1 MICFTRIPLKD
12 FIKKHNPQEPKKET
26 IENFEKEIN
35 NLLENA
41 PKQDDEEF
49 QKNEINKFLKNTYG
63 YDCNTYKKVDSA
75 IYVDG
80 EVRVL
85 IEVKALNN
93 RNEFPKNREN
103 PISKA
108 FCQMVLY
115 FLEEIEKEKNNSL
128 KHTIICNAHE
138 FFLFD
143 CKDLLFLKEDKR
155 IKDFYKKCAKKEGT
169 DSSKPKFYK
178 DLEQYLQEDF
188 QGELRYTH
196 FNLSNYDPKELPLIY
211 QVLSQE
217 VLLKQRKT
225 LDANTL
231 NKDFYEELLYILG
244 LEEQNDKGKILIKPS
259 RTQNS
264 LSAALKKKYEN
275 LDDEEVMALL
285 IAWNNRILFLRLL
298 ESLLISFK
306 HFEKPFLTTE
316 NFKDFNALNTLF
328 FEVLAKKNSER
339 SLNKE
344 DKILEKI
351 PYLNSSLFDQTPLE
365 LKGHEIRLLENKKLE
380 LYQNSVLK
388 KHENYQEKKELP
400 LLKYLFE
407 FLRLYKFTTT
417 PKDIKD
423 NTDTSESRLIN
434 PSVLGLV
441 FEKLNGYKE
450 GSFYTPS
457 FITSYMCKES
467 ITPIVLDKFN
477 AIYQWDCENLKALR
491 EKIDRN
497 FSNEK
502 AKEYLNTLLTLRICD
517 PAVGSGHF
525 LVSALNEMVLIAY
538 ELGLIASLYRHELRL
553 ENDEIIIHHA
563 QTGEIFNYKKPHSE
577 NDPHHQIQKELFEL
591 KKDIIE
597 NCLFG
602 VDINPNSCEITKLRL
617 WIELLKYSY
626 YIFEKGKNTNNL
638 ETLPNIDINIKCA
651 NSLVSRF
658 ALKDKAL
665 LKTEKNKNLEYYIA
679 EYKELVK
686 IYKDPK
692 ILESLTRP
700 IKDSNAVRK
709 YAKERLYQELAQNPN
724 KDFKKALNDRIEKI
738 KEAFKLTLEPPQKEL
753 KFKKFL
759 KEHLELYGKSI
770 LEEANDNGL
779 ELEALALEKKMAHE
793 GLFHDYTPYPK
804 LDKTDKVV
812 GLEHFNRYVLTSYKD
827 LQDENE
833 RYANALEW
841 RFEFPEVLND
851 EGDFLGFDCIIGNP
865 PYIRQEHI
873 KDLKP
878 LLQKQY
884 QDFYNSTADI
894 YTYFFA
900 LAYHLLKEKGFNA
913 FITSNKYA
921 RAKYG
926 AKLRELLLKKT
937 TLVSYMELNALKVF
951 ESAAVDTSIMSF
963 IKQTPPKESDFEY
976 YEPTPNDKDDLK
988 STPHLPMKQNALST
1002 ESFIF
1007 ANATLLDLRDKIESV
1022 GTPLKDWD
1030 IQINYGIKTGANE
1043 AFIIPTEKREEILKN
1058 CDDAQKD
1065 ERGMSERE
1073 RTKELIKPILR
1084 GKDIKRYSYEWADLW
1099 VIIAKFGSHEF
1110 LEVEYPTIYNHLLQ
1124 YKDQLEQRGQCRYS
1138 RGPQNSNKPYPG
1150 QHHWLELD
1158 NNPKDSYLQD
1168 FEKEKIVYG
1177 EIVQEPRFYLDNGEC
1192 ELGVFYAEA
1201 TSFILTGEHLRYLLG
1216 MLHSKL
1222 ITFAFKTFYAG
1233 GGLGESGYRYKK
1245 AFIERLPIPQITE
1258 KNQELAD
1265 KITDGAK
1272 QILALKAKDPK
1283 ANTQGLEKEID
1294 ALVYQLYHLTDE
1306 EIKTIENGQ

>member
-1 MICFTRIPLKD
+1 M
-12 FIKKHNPQEPKKET
+12 
-26 IENFEKEIN
+26 
-35 NLLENA
+35 
-41 PKQDDEEF
+41 
-49 QKNEINKFLKNTYG
+49 
-63 YDCNTYKKVDSA
+63 
-75 IYVDG
+75 
-80 EVRVL
+80 
-85 IEVKALNN
+85 
-93 RNEFPKNREN
+93 
-103 PISKA
+103 
-108 FCQMVLY
+108 
-115 FLEEIEKEKNNSL
+115 
-128 KHTIICNAHE
+128 
-138 FFLFD
+138 
-143 CKDLLFLKEDKR
+143 
-155 IKDFYKKCAKKEGT
+155 
-169 DSSKPKFYK
+169 
-178 DLEQYLQEDF
+178 
-188 QGELRYTH
+188 
-196 FNLSNYDPKELPLIY
+196 LPLIY

-217 VLLKQRKT
+217 VLLKQKKT

-244 LEEQNDKGKILIKPS
+244 LEEQNEKGKTLIKPS
-259 RTQNS
+259 RTENS
-264 LSAALKKKYEN
+264 LSYALKKQYKN

-316 NFKDFNALNTLF
+316 NFKDFNTLNTLF

-339 SLNKE
+339 LPEIKE
-344 DKILEKI
+344 DKILQKI
-351 PYLNSSLFDQTPLE
+351 PYLNSSLFDKTPLE
-365 LKGHEIRLLENKKLE
+365 LKGHEIKLLDNKKLE
-380 LYQNSVLK
+380 IYKNSVLK
-388 KHENYQEKKELP
+388 KHDYQKDKDLS
-400 LLKYLFE
+400 LLEYFFE

-477 AIYQWDCENLKALR
+477 AIYQWDCENLEALR

-502 AKEYLNTLLTLRICD
+502 AKEYLQLLLTLRICD

-538 ELGLIASLYRHELRL
+538 KLGLIASLYRHELRL
-553 ENDEIIIHHA
+553 ENDEIIIHHK
-563 QTGEIFNYKKPHSE
+563 QTGEIFNYTIPHNE
-577 NDPHHQIQKELFEL
+577 NDPHHQIQKELFNL

-651 NSLVSRF
+651 NSLIFNFPLNSKLTIGQTLEF
-658 ALKDKAL
+658 S
-665 LKTEKNKNLEYYIA
+665 KNLKAEIK
-679 EYKELVK
+679 EYKNSVML
-686 IYKDPK
+686 YKEGLGEKTK
-692 ILESLTRP
+692 ILQNIAKLKSLIINYFIEQHQAKKHLKESLKAFISEYGDGIFDIGTAFGMEMLKIARLKENNYRFNPTLTKKQPSP
-700 IKDSNAVRK
+700 IGVEAN
-709 YAKERLYQELAQNPN
+709 RLL
-724 KDFKKALNDRIEKI
+724 IKI
-738 KEAFKLTLEPPQKEL
+738 KECYETLENL
-753 KFKKFL
+753 KNSKAF
-759 KEHLELYGKSI
+759 
-770 LEEANDNGL
+770 
-779 ELEALALEKKMAHE
+779 
-793 GLFHDYTPYPK
+793 
-804 LDKTDKVV
+804 
-812 GLEHFNRYVLTSYKD
+812 
-827 LQDENE
+827 
-833 RYANALEW
+833 EW
-841 RFEFPEVLND
+841 HFEFPEVLND
-851 EGDFLGFDCIIGNP
+851 EGDFLGFNCIIGNP
-865 PYIRQEHI
+865 PYIRQEQI
-873 KDLKP
+873 KDIKP
-878 LLQKQY
+878 LLEKQY
-884 QDFYNSTADI
+884 QNFYNSTADI

-900 LAYHLLKEKGFNA
+900 LSYHLLKEKGFNA

-951 ESAAVDTSIMSF
+951 ESAAVDTSIMNF
-963 IKQTPPKESDFEY
+963 IKQAPLKESVFKY
-976 YEPTPNDKDDLK
+976 YEPTENDKDDLK
-988 STPHLPMKQNALST
+988 NTPSLLMRQNALST

-1022 GTPLKDWD
+1022 GTPLKDWG

-1043 AFIIPTEKREEILKN
+1043 AFIITTEKRDAILKN
-1058 CDDAQKD
+1058 CDDTQKD

-1084 GKDIKRYSYEWADLW
+1084 GKDIKRYSYEWAHLW
-1099 VIIAKFGSHEF
+1099 VIFIPWHFPNTGSPKNMEENEQDFSIH
-1110 LEVEYPTIYNHLLQ
+1110 YPIIYAHLLSH
-1124 YKDQLEQRGQCRYS
+1124 KDKLLKRNKDETGKRYEWYCLQRWAA
-1138 RGPQNSNKPYPG
+1138 N
-1150 QHHWLELD
+1150 
-1158 NNPKDSYLQD
+1158 YLQD

-1192 ELGVFYAEA
+1192 ELGGFYAEA

-1245 AFIERLPIPQITE
+1245 AFIERLPIPKITE

-1265 KITDGAK
+1265 KITNYAE
-1272 QILALKAKDPK
+1272 QILQTKAKDPK
-1283 ANTQGLEKEID
+1283 ANTQRLEKEID
-1294 ALVYQLYHLTDE
+1294 ALVYRLYHLTDE
-1306 EIKTIENGQ
+1306 EIKIIEDGQ

>member
-1 MICFTRIPLKD
+1 MDYKKLDLPNTNYPNQEQLKAFETAFDAFLETNQQENENYHNDAFNDLLKGVFKYKVKPIEKIDSAILNENNKVEVIIEFKALKNPNEFIKKGDLNVKAFHESLLYYLTERKGGNNNLKHLILATIKELYIIDANEFEVFNKDKEIEKAFENCHDKKGNNSRTKAFYDACQKRLNELDRSLKYHHIPLK
-12 FIKKHNPQEPKKET
+12 KE
-26 IENFEKEIN
+26 
-35 NLLENA
+35 NLA
-41 PKQDDEEF
+41 
-49 QKNEINKFLKNTYG
+49 
-63 YDCNTYKKVDSA
+63 
-75 IYVDG
+75 
-80 EVRVL
+80 
-85 IEVKALNN
+85 
-93 RNEFPKNREN
+93 
-103 PISKA
+103 
-108 FCQMVLY
+108 
-115 FLEEIEKEKNNSL
+115 
-128 KHTIICNAHE
+128 
-138 FFLFD
+138 
-143 CKDLLFLKEDKR
+143 
-155 IKDFYKKCAKKEGT
+155 
-169 DSSKPKFYK
+169 
-178 DLEQYLQEDF
+178 
-188 QGELRYTH
+188 
-196 FNLSNYDPKELPLIY
+196 LIY
-211 QVLSQE
+211 QALSPNF
-217 VLLKQRKT
+217 LLKIPKYS
-225 LDANTL
+225 DANTL

-244 LEEQNDKGKILIKPS
+244 LEEQNEKGKILIKPS

-264 LSAALKKKYEN
+264 LSDALKKQYKN

-306 HFEKPFLTTE
+306 HFEKPFLTIE
-316 NFKDFNALNTLF
+316 NFENFNDLNTLF

-339 SLNKE
+339 DQDIKE

-365 LKGHEIRLLENKKLE
+365 LKGHEIKLLENKKLE
-380 LYQNSVLK
+380 IYKNSVLK
-388 KHENYQEKKELP
+388 KHNSKQEPLP

-407 FLRLYKFTTT
+407 FLRVYDFTTT

-423 NTDTSESRLIN
+423 NQNKSESRLIN

-467 ITPIVLDKFN
+467 IESIVLDKFN
-477 AIYQWDCENLKALR
+477 ATYQWDCENLKALR

-497 FSNEK
+497 FSSNEK

-525 LVSALNEMVLIAY
+525 LVSALNEMVRVAY
-538 ELGLIASLYRHELRL
+538 ELGLIASLYRYDLRL
-553 ENDEIIIHHA
+553 ENDEIIIH
-563 QTGEIFNYKKPHSE
+563 TLEDKVFKYTIPHSE
-577 NDPHHQIQKELFEL
+577 NDPHHHIQKELFNL

-626 YIFEKGKNTNNL
+626 YIFEEGKNTNNL
-638 ETLPNIDINIKCA
+638 ETLPNIDINIKCG
-651 NSLVSRF
+651 NSLISRF

-692 ILESLTRP
+692 ILETLTHP

-770 LEEANDNGL
+770 LEEANDNSL

-841 RFEFPEVLND
+841 RFEFPEVLDD
-851 EGDFLGFDCIIGNP
+851 EGNFLGFDCIIGNP

-884 QDFYNSTADI
+884 QDFYNSSSDI

-900 LAYHLLKEKGFNA
+900 LALNLLKEKGFSA

-926 AKLRELLLKKT
+926 AKLREWLLKKT
-937 TLVSYMELNALKVF
+937 TIASYMELNALKKVF
-951 ESAAVDTSIMSF
+951 ECATVDTSIISF
-963 IKQTPPKESDFEY
+963 IKQPPLKESVFKY
-976 YEPTPNDKDDLK
+976 YEPTENDKENLK
-988 STPHLPMKQNALST
+988 NAPSFFMRQNALQT

-1007 ANATLLDLRDKIESV
+1007 ADTTLLDLRDKIEQS
-1022 GTPLKDWD
+1022 GTPLKDWG
-1030 IQINYGIKTGANE
+1030 IQIYRGILTGCNE
-1043 AFIIPTEKREEILKN
+1043 AFIIPTEKRDAILKN
-1058 CDDAQKD
+1058 CDDTQKD

-1084 GKDIKRYSYEWADLW
+1084 GKDIKRYRYEWADLW
-1099 VIIAKFGSHEF
+1099 VINTHNGYTSFSHKIPPIDIEK
-1110 LEVEYPTIYNHLLQ
+1110 YPTLKAHLDSH
-1124 YKDQLEQRGQCRYS
+1124 YDAIVTRSDQGDTPYHLRNCAYLE
-1138 RGPQNSNKPYPG
+1138 
-1150 QHHWLELD
+1150 
-1158 NNPKDSYLQD
+1158 D
-1168 FEKEKIVYG
+1168 FEKEKIVYP
-1177 EIVQEPRFYLDNGEC
+1177 E
-1192 ELGVFYAEA
+1192 
-1201 TSFILTGEHLRYLLG
+1201 TSQGAYFVYENSQIFLEKTAFMIISDTYNLKLLTALLN
-1216 MLHSKL
+1216 SKL
-1222 ITFAFKTFYAG
+1222 ITFYFKDFCG
-1233 GGLGESGYRYKK
+1233 GCILGKSGYQYNKHALEK
-1245 AFIERLPIPQITE
+1245 IPIPKITE
-1258 KNQELAD
+1258 KNQELAH
-1265 KITDGAK
+1265 KITDCAER
-1272 QILALKAKDPK
+1272 ILKSKEKDPK

-1294 ALVYQLYHLTDE
+1294 ALVYQLYNLTHE
-1306 EIKTIENGQ
+1306 EIKIIENGQ

>member
-1 MICFTRIPLKD
+1 MMSFARILLKD
-12 FIKKHNPQEPKKET
+12 FIKKYNPPTPTKET
-26 IENFEKEIN
+26 IEKFEKEIN
-35 NLLENA
+35 SLLENA
-41 PKQDDEEF
+41 PRQDDEEF
-49 QKNEINKFLKNTYG
+49 QKNEINSFLKNTYG
-63 YDCNTYKKVDSA
+63 YRCNTNKKVDSA
-75 IYVDG
+75 IYVDE
-80 EVRVL
+80 EVQVL
-85 IEVKALNN
+85 IEVKALNKKT
-93 RNEFPKNREN
+93 EFPKNKEN
-103 PISKA
+103 PLSKA

-115 FLEEIEKEKNNSL
+115 FLEEREKEKNNSL

-138 FFLFD
+138 FFLLD
-143 CKDLLFLKEDKR
+143 CKDLLFLEKDER
-155 IKDFYKKCAKKEGT
+155 IKKFYKNYAQKEGT
-169 DSSKPKFYK
+169 DSSKPQFYK
-178 DLEQYLQEDF
+178 DLEQYLQKDF
-188 QGELRYTH
+188 QGKLPYTY
-196 FNLSNYDPKELPLIY
+196 FNLNDDFKELPLIY

-217 VLLKQRKT
+217 VLLKQKKT

-244 LEEQNDKGKILIKPS
+244 LEEKNEKGKILIKPS

-264 LSAALKKKYEN
+264 LSDALKKQYKN

-298 ESLLISFK
+298 ESLLISFN

-344 DKILEKI
+344 DKISEKI

-365 LKGHEIRLLENKKLE
+365 LKGYEIKLLNNEPLE
-380 LYQNSVLK
+380 IYPKSVLK
-388 KHENYQEKKELP
+388 KDENYQEKDWT

-407 FLRLYKFTTT
+407 FLRVYDFTTT

-423 NTDTSESRLIN
+423 NQNKSESRLIN

-477 AIYQWDCENLKALR
+477 AIYQWDCENLEALR

-502 AKEYLNTLLTLRICD
+502 AKEYLQLLLTLRICD

-538 ELGLIASLYRHELRL
+538 KLGLIASLYRHDLRL
-553 ENDEIIIHHA
+553 ENDEIIIH
-563 QTGEIFNYKKPHSE
+563 TPEDKVFKYTIPHSE

-591 KKDIIE
+591 KKSIIE

-626 YIFEKGKNTNNL
+626 YIFEEGKNTNNL
-638 ETLPNIDINIKCA
+638 ETLPNIDINIKCG
-651 NSLVSRF
+651 NSLIFNFPLNSKLTIGQTPEF
-658 ALKDKAL
+658 ARKLKAEIK
-665 LKTEKNKNLEYYIA
+665 
-679 EYKELVK
+679 EYKNSVML
-686 IYKDPK
+686 YKEGLGEKTK
-692 ILESLTRP
+692 ILQNIAKLKSLITNYFIEQHQAKQHLKESL
-700 IKDSNAVRK
+700 
-709 YAKERLYQELAQNPN
+709 
-724 KDFKKALNDRIEKI
+724 KAFISEYGDGIFDLNTAFGMEMLKI
-738 KEAFKLTLEPPQKEL
+738 ARHNNYRFTPTLENMKPSPIGVEANRLLIKIRECY
-753 KFKKFL
+753 
-759 KEHLELYGKSI
+759 EI
-770 LEEANDNGL
+770 LENLRNS
-779 ELEALALEKKMAHE
+779 K
-793 GLFHDYTPYPK
+793 
-804 LDKTDKVV
+804 
-812 GLEHFNRYVLTSYKD
+812 
-827 LQDENE
+827 
-833 RYANALEW
+833 ALEW
-841 RFEFPEVLND
+841 RFEFPEVLDD
-851 EGDFLGFDCIIGNP
+851 EGNFLGFDCIIGNP

-878 LLQKQY
+878 LLEKQY
-884 QDFYNSTADI
+884 HDFYNSSSDI

-900 LAYHLLKEKGFNA
+900 LAFNLLKEKGFNA

-951 ESAAVDTSIMSF
+951 ESATVDTSIMNF
-963 IKQTPPKESDFEY
+963 IKQPPLKESVFKY
-976 YEPTPNDKDDLK
+976 YEPTPDDKDDLK
-988 STPHLPMKQNALST
+988 NTPSLLMRQNALST

-1043 AFIIPTEKREEILKN
+1043 AFIIPTEKRDAILNACKT
-1058 CDDAQKD
+1058 Q
-1065 ERGMSERE
+1065 EERE
-1073 RTKELIKPILR
+1073 RTERLIKPILR

-1099 VIIAKFGSHEF
+1099 VINTHNGYTSNLKSKIPPIDIEKYPAIKAHLNSHYDTIATRSDQGDTPYHLRNCAY
-1110 LEVEYPTIYNHLLQ
+1110 LE
-1124 YKDQLEQRGQCRYS
+1124 
-1138 RGPQNSNKPYPG
+1138 
-1150 QHHWLELD
+1150 
-1158 NNPKDSYLQD
+1158 D

-1192 ELGVFYAEA
+1192 ELGHFYAEA

-1245 AFIERLPIPQITE
+1245 AFIERLPIPKITPQ
-1258 KNQELAD
+1258 NQELAR
-1265 KITDGAK
+1265 KITDCAER
-1272 QILALKAKDPK
+1272 ILKSKAKDPK

-1306 EIKTIENGQ
+1306 EIKIIEDGQ

>member
-1 MICFTRIPLKD
+1 MDYKKLDLPNTNYPNQEQLKAFEIDFDDFLETNQQENENHHNDAFNDLLKGVFKYKVKSTKKIDSAILNDNDKVEVIIEFKALKNPNEFIKKGDLNVKALHESLLYYLIERKNGNNNLKHLILATIKELYIIDANEFEVFNKDKEIKKAFENCHDRKGNDTRTKAFYDACQKHLNELDRSLKYHHIPLK
-12 FIKKHNPQEPKKET
+12 KE
-26 IENFEKEIN
+26 
-35 NLLENA
+35 NLA
-41 PKQDDEEF
+41 
-49 QKNEINKFLKNTYG
+49 
-63 YDCNTYKKVDSA
+63 
-75 IYVDG
+75 
-80 EVRVL
+80 
-85 IEVKALNN
+85 
-93 RNEFPKNREN
+93 
-103 PISKA
+103 
-108 FCQMVLY
+108 
-115 FLEEIEKEKNNSL
+115 
-128 KHTIICNAHE
+128 
-138 FFLFD
+138 
-143 CKDLLFLKEDKR
+143 
-155 IKDFYKKCAKKEGT
+155 
-169 DSSKPKFYK
+169 
-178 DLEQYLQEDF
+178 
-188 QGELRYTH
+188 
-196 FNLSNYDPKELPLIY
+196 LIY
-211 QVLSQE
+211 QALSPNF
-217 VLLKQRKT
+217 LLKIPKYS
-225 LDANTL
+225 DANTL

-244 LEEQNDKGKILIKPS
+244 LEEQNEKGKTLIKPS
-259 RTQNS
+259 RTENS
-264 LSAALKKKYEN
+264 LSAALKYSYTN

-316 NFKDFNALNTLF
+316 NFNDFNALNTLF

-339 SLNKE
+339 LPEIKE

-351 PYLNSSLFDQTPLE
+351 PYLNSSLFDKTPLE
-365 LKGHEIRLLENKKLE
+365 LKGYEIKLLDNKKLE
-380 LYQNSVLK
+380 IYKNSVLK
-388 KHENYQEKKELP
+388 KDNPKQEPLP

-477 AIYQWDCENLKALR
+477 QTYNIECENLTELR
-491 EKIDRN
+491 NYFKDNYSYKEDKR
-497 FSNEK
+497 
-502 AKEYLNTLLTLRICD
+502 KEYLNTLLTLRVCD

-525 LVSALNEMVLIAY
+525 LVSALNEMVWVAY
-538 ELGLIASLYRHELRL
+538 ELGLIASLYACDLKL
-553 ENDEIIIHHA
+553 ENDEIIIHTP
-563 QTGEIFNYKKPHSE
+563 TGEIFNYKKPHSE
-577 NDPHHQIQKELFEL
+577 NDPHHHIQKELFEL
-591 KKDIIE
+591 KKSIIE

-626 YIFEKGKNTNNL
+626 YIFEEGKNTNNL

-651 NSLVSRF
+651 NSLISRF
-658 ALKDKAL
+658 NLNDDLKKIPNI
-665 LKTEKNKNLEYYIA
+665 KQKIQ
-679 EYKELVK
+679 EYKDLVAQ
-686 IYKDPK
+686 YKDPNPLYPLNKQDLINK
-692 ILESLTRP
+692 IQDLKNTFSITLKDPKTKAELE
-700 IKDSNAVRK
+700 
-709 YAKERLYQELAQNPN
+709 
-724 KDFKKALNDRIEKI
+724 KAIEKHI
-738 KEAFKLTLEPPQKEL
+738 KNYNFFALDDKSLLDGLNYFIPSLFGTPKLSPKEEEEAFAS
-753 KFKKFL
+753 
-759 KEHLELYGKSI
+759 YGRI
-770 LEEANDNGL
+770 R
-779 ELEALALEKKMAHE
+779 ALRK
-793 GLFHDYTPYPK
+793 K
-804 LDKTDKVV
+804 LDDALS
-812 GLEHFNRYVLTSYKD
+812 GGEY
-827 LQDENE
+827 Q
-833 RYANALEW
+833 NAFEW
-841 RFEFPEVLND
+841 RFEFPEVLDD

-865 PYIRQEHI
+865 PYIRQEQI

-878 LLQKQY
+878 LLEKQY

-900 LAYHLLKEKGFNA
+900 LAYHLLKEKGFSA

-926 AKLRELLLKKT
+926 AKLREWLLKKT
-937 TLVSYMELNALKVF
+937 TIVSYMELNALKVF

-963 IKQTPPKESDFEY
+963 IKQEPPKESLFNY
-976 YEPTPNDKDDLK
+976 YEPNPDDKSDLK
-988 STPHLPMKQNALST
+988 SARTLSMRQNALST

-1022 GTPLKDWD
+1022 GTPLKDWG

-1043 AFIIPTEKREEILKN
+1043 AFIIPTEKRDAILNACKT
-1058 CDDAQKD
+1058 Q
-1065 ERGMSERE
+1065 EERE
-1073 RTKELIKPILR
+1073 RTERLIKPILR
-1084 GKDIKRYSYEWADLW
+1084 GKDIKRYSYEWAGEWLINTHNGYTSSFKSKIPPIDIEKYPATKAHLD
-1099 VIIAKFGSHEF
+1099 SHYDAIVTRSDQGDTPYHLRNCAY
-1110 LEVEYPTIYNHLLQ
+1110 LE
-1124 YKDQLEQRGQCRYS
+1124 
-1138 RGPQNSNKPYPG
+1138 
-1150 QHHWLELD
+1150 
-1158 NNPKDSYLQD
+1158 D

-1192 ELGVFYAEA
+1192 ELGGFYAEA

-1265 KITDGAK
+1265 KITDCAER
-1272 QILALKAKDPK
+1272 ILKSKEKDPK
-1283 ANTQGLEKEID
+1283 ANTQRLEKEID

-1306 EIKTIENGQ
+1306 EIKIIENGQ

>member
-1 MICFTRIPLKD
+1 M
-12 FIKKHNPQEPKKET
+12 
-26 IENFEKEIN
+26 
-35 NLLENA
+35 
-41 PKQDDEEF
+41 
-49 QKNEINKFLKNTYG
+49 
-63 YDCNTYKKVDSA
+63 
-75 IYVDG
+75 
-80 EVRVL
+80 
-85 IEVKALNN
+85 
-93 RNEFPKNREN
+93 
-103 PISKA
+103 
-108 FCQMVLY
+108 
-115 FLEEIEKEKNNSL
+115 
-128 KHTIICNAHE
+128 HE

-143 CKDLLFLKEDKR
+143 CRDFYALFQNNKR
-155 IKDFYKKCAKKEGT
+155 ITDFYKYCAKKEGT
-169 DSSKPKFYK
+169 DHSTKRFYS
-178 DLEQYLQEDF
+178 DLEEYLKKDF
-188 QGELRYTH
+188 KGELPYTH
-196 FNLSNYDPKELPLIY
+196 FNLSSYDLKELPLIY

-244 LEEQNDKGKILIKPS
+244 LEEQNNKGKILIKPS

-264 LSAALKKKYEN
+264 LSDALKKKYKN

-306 HFEKPFLTTE
+306 HFNEKSFLTIE
-316 NFKDFNALNTLF
+316 NFTNFDALNTLF

-339 SLNKE
+339 LKEIKE

-351 PYLNSSLFDQTPLE
+351 PYLNSSLFDKTPLE
-365 LKGHEIRLLENKKLE
+365 LKGYEIKLLDNKKLE
-380 LYQNSVLK
+380 IYKNSVFK
-388 KHENYQEKKELP
+388 KHKEYQKQKDLKPLP

-407 FLRLYKFTTT
+407 FLRVYDFTTT

-423 NTDTSESRLIN
+423 NQNNSESCLIN

-467 ITPIVLDKFN
+467 ITTIVRDKFN
-477 AIYQWDCENLKALR
+477 AIYQWDCKDLEALR

-525 LVSALNEMVLIAY
+525 LVSALNEMVWIAY
-538 ELGLIASLYRHELRL
+538 ELGLIVSLYRYELKL
-553 ENDEIIIHHA
+553 ENDEIIIH
-563 QTGEIFNYKKPHSE
+563 TPENKIFNYTIPHSE
-577 NDPHHQIQKELFEL
+577 NDPHHHIQKELFNL

-626 YIFEKGKNTNNL
+626 YIFENGKNTNAL

-651 NSLVSRF
+651 NSLISRF
-658 ALKDKAL
+658 NLNDDLKKIPNI
-665 LKTEKNKNLEYYIA
+665 KQKIQ
-679 EYKELVK
+679 EYKDLVAQ
-686 IYKDPK
+686 YKDPNPLYPLNKQDLINK
-692 ILESLTRP
+692 IQDLKNTFSLTL
-700 IKDSNAVRK
+700 KDPKTKA
-709 YAKERLYQELAQNPN
+709 ELE
-724 KDFKKALNDRIEKI
+724 KAIEKHI
-738 KEAFKLTLEPPQKEL
+738 KKYNFFALDDKSLLDGLDYFIPSLFGTLKLSPKEEEEAFAS
-753 KFKKFL
+753 
-759 KEHLELYGKSI
+759 YGRI
-770 LEEANDNGL
+770 R
-779 ELEALALEKKMAHE
+779 ALRK
-793 GLFHDYTPYPK
+793 K
-804 LDKTDKVV
+804 LDDALS
-812 GLEHFNRYVLTSYKD
+812 GREY
-827 LQDENE
+827 Q
-833 RYANALEW
+833 NAFEW
-841 RFEFPEVLND
+841 RFEFPEVLDD
-851 EGDFLGFDCIIGNP
+851 EGDFSGFDCIIGNP
-865 PYIRQEHI
+865 PYIRQEQI
-873 KDLKP
+873 KDIKP

-884 QDFYNSTADI
+884 HDFYNSTADI

-900 LAYHLLKEKGFNA
+900 LSYHLLKEKGFNA

-926 AKLRELLLKKT
+926 AKLREWLLKKT
-937 TLVSYMELNALKVF
+937 TIVSYMELNALKVF
-951 ESAAVDTSIMSF
+951 ESAAVDTSIMNF
-963 IKQTPPKESDFEY
+963 IKQTPPKESGFKY

-988 STPHLPMKQNALST
+988 STLSLSMKQNALST

-1007 ANATLLDLRDKIESV
+1007 ANATLLDLRDKMESV

-1043 AFIIPTEKREEILKN
+1043 AFIIPTEKREEILNACKT
-1058 CDDAQKD
+1058 QE
-1065 ERGMSERE
+1065 ERK
-1073 RTKELIKPILR
+1073 RTEALIKPILR
-1084 GKDIKRYSYEWADLW
+1084 GKDIKRYSYEWAHLW
-1099 VIIAKFGSHEF
+1099 VINTHNGYTSAFKSKIPPIDIEKYPATKAHLDAHWDTIATRCDQGDTPYHLRNCAY
-1110 LEVEYPTIYNHLLQ
+1110 LE
-1124 YKDQLEQRGQCRYS
+1124 
-1138 RGPQNSNKPYPG
+1138 
-1150 QHHWLELD
+1150 
-1158 NNPKDSYLQD
+1158 D

-1192 ELGVFYAEA
+1192 ELGYFYAEA
-1201 TSFILTGEHLRYLLG
+1201 TSFILTGEHLCYLLG

-1245 AFIERLPIPQITE
+1245 AFIERLPIPKITE

-1265 KITDGAK
+1265 KITDCAK
-1272 QILALKAKDPK
+1272 QILVLKEKDPK
-1283 ANTQGLEKEID
+1283 ANTQRLEKEID
-1294 ALVYQLYHLTDE
+1294 ALVYQLYNLTDE
-1306 EIKTIENGQ
+1306 EIKTIEEGQ

>member
-1 MICFTRIPLKD
+1 MIRFAHISLKD
-12 FIKKHNPQEPKKET
+12 FIKKHNPQTPTKET

-35 NLLENA
+35 SLLENA
-41 PKQDDEEF
+41 PRQDDEEF
-49 QKNEINKFLKNTYG
+49 QKNEINKFLKNAYG
-63 YDCNTYKKVDSA
+63 YECNTRKKVDSA

-93 RNEFPKNREN
+93 KTEFPKNREN
-103 PISKA
+103 PLSKA
-108 FCQMVLY
+108 FCQIVLY

-143 CKDLLFLKEDKR
+143 CKDLLFLKDDKR
-155 IKDFYKKCAKKEGT
+155 IKKFYDNYAKKEGT
-169 DSSKPKFYK
+169 DSSKPKFYE
-178 DLEQYLQEDF
+178 DLEQYLQKDF
-188 QGELRYTH
+188 QGKLPYTY
-196 FNLSNYDPKELPLIY
+196 FNLNDDFKELPLIY
-211 QVLSQE
+211 QVLSHE

-225 LDANTL
+225 IDANTL

-264 LSAALKKKYEN
+264 LSYALKEKYKN

-298 ESLLISFK
+298 ESLLISFE
-306 HFEKPFLTTE
+306 HFEKDPFLTTE

-339 SLNKE
+339 LPEIKE
-344 DKILEKI
+344 NKILEKI
-351 PYLNSSLFDQTPLE
+351 PYLNSSLFDKTPLE
-365 LKGHEIRLLENKKLE
+365 SKGHEIKLLENKKLE
-380 LYQNSVLK
+380 IYKNSVFK
-388 KHENYQEKKELP
+388 KHKDYQKQKDLKPLP

-423 NTDTSESRLIN
+423 NQNNSESRLIN

-467 ITPIVLDKFN
+467 ITSIVLDKFN
-477 AIYQWDCENLKALR
+477 ATYQWDCENLKALR
-491 EKIDRN
+491 GKIDRN

-538 ELGLIASLYRHELRL
+538 ELGLIASLYRHKLRL
-553 ENDEIIIHHA
+553 ENDEIIIHHT
-563 QTGEIFNYKKPHSE
+563 QTGEIFNYKKPLRE
-577 NDPHHQIQKELFEL
+577 NDPHHHIQKELFEL

-626 YIFEKGKNTNNL
+626 YIFEEGKNTNAL

-651 NSLVSRF
+651 NSLISRF
-658 ALKDKAL
+658 NLNDDLKKIPNI
-665 LKTEKNKNLEYYIA
+665 KQKIQ
-679 EYKELVK
+679 EYKDLVAQ
-686 IYKDPK
+686 YKDPNPLYPLNKADLINK
-692 ILESLTRP
+692 IQDLKNTFSLTL
-700 IKDSNAVRK
+700 KDPKTKA
-709 YAKERLYQELAQNPN
+709 ELE
-724 KDFKKALNDRIEKI
+724 KAIEKHI
-738 KEAFKLTLEPPQKEL
+738 KKYNFFALDDKSLLDGLDYFIPSLFGTPKLSPKEEEEAFAS
-753 KFKKFL
+753 
-759 KEHLELYGKSI
+759 YGRI
-770 LEEANDNGL
+770 R
-779 ELEALALEKKMAHE
+779 ALRK
-793 GLFHDYTPYPK
+793 K
-804 LDKTDKVV
+804 LDDALS
-812 GLEHFNRYVLTSYKD
+812 GGEYH
-827 LQDENE
+827 
-833 RYANALEW
+833 NALEW

-884 QDFYNSTADI
+884 HDFYNSTADI

-926 AKLRELLLKKT
+926 AKLREWLLKKT

-951 ESAAVDTSIMSF
+951 ESAAVDTSIISF
-963 IKQTPPKESDFEY
+963 IKQTPPKESDFKY

-988 STPHLPMKQNALST
+988 NTPYLSMKQNALST

-1007 ANATLLDLRDKIESV
+1007 ADTTLLDLRDKMESV
-1022 GTPLKDWD
+1022 GTPLKDWG

-1043 AFIIPTEKREEILKN
+1043 AFIIPTEKRDAILKN
-1058 CDDAQKD
+1058 CDDVQKD
-1065 ERGMSERE
+1065 EKGMSERE

-1084 GKDIKRYSYEWADLW
+1084 GKDIKRYSYEWAGEW
-1099 VIIAKFGSHEF
+1099 VINTHNGYTSFSHKIPPIDIEKYPALKSHLNSHYDTIATRSDQGDTPYHLRNCAY
-1110 LEVEYPTIYNHLLQ
+1110 LE
-1124 YKDQLEQRGQCRYS
+1124 
-1138 RGPQNSNKPYPG
+1138 
-1150 QHHWLELD
+1150 
-1158 NNPKDSYLQD
+1158 D

-1192 ELGVFYAEA
+1192 ELGYFYAEA

-1233 GGLGESGYRYKK
+1233 GELGESGYRYKK

-1272 QILALKAKDPK
+1272 QILALKEKDPK
-1283 ANTQGLEKEID
+1283 ANTQRLEKEID
-1294 ALVYQLYHLTDE
+1294 ALVYQLYNLTDE
-1306 EIKTIENGQ
+1306 EIKIIENGQ

>member
-1 MICFTRIPLKD
+1 MIRFTHIPLKD

-35 NLLENA
+35 SLLENA
-41 PKQDDEEF
+41 PRQDDEEF
-49 QKNEINKFLKNTYG
+49 QKNEINKFLKNAYG
-63 YDCNTYKKVDSA
+63 YDCNTNKKVDSA

-80 EVRVL
+80 EVQVL
-85 IEVKALNN
+85 IEVKALNKKT
-93 RNEFPKNREN
+93 EFPKDREN
-103 PISKA
+103 PLSKA
-108 FCQMVLY
+108 FCQMVFY

-128 KHTIICNAHE
+128 KHIIICNAHE

-143 CKDLLFLKEDKR
+143 CKDLLFLKDDKR
-155 IKDFYKKCAKKEGT
+155 IKQLHKNCAQKEGT
-169 DSSKPKFYK
+169 DSSKPRFYE
-178 DLEQYLQEDF
+178 DLEQYLKEDF
-188 QGELRYTH
+188 KGELRYTY
-196 FNLSNYDPKELPLIY
+196 FNLNDDFKELPLIY

-217 VLLKQRKT
+217 VLLKQKKT

-259 RTQNS
+259 RTKNS
-264 LSAALKKKYEN
+264 LSAALKEQYKD

-298 ESLLISFK
+298 ESLLNSFK
-306 HFEKPFLTTE
+306 HFEDKDRFLTIE

-328 FEVLAKKNSER
+328 FEVLAKKNSEC
-339 SLNKE
+339 LPEIKQ

-365 LKGHEIRLLENKKLE
+365 LKGYEIKLLDNKKLE
-380 LYQNSVLK
+380 IYKNSVLK
-388 KHENYQEKKELP
+388 KDNPKQEPLP

-407 FLRLYKFTTT
+407 FLRLYDFTTT

-423 NTDTSESRLIN
+423 NQNKSESRLIN

-491 EKIDRN
+491 GKIDRN

-502 AKEYLNTLLTLRICD
+502 AKEYLNTLLTLRVCD

-538 ELGLIASLYRHELRL
+538 KLGLIASLYRHDLKL
-553 ENDEIIIHHA
+553 ENDEIIIH
-563 QTGEIFNYKKPHSE
+563 TPEDKIFNYTIPLRE

-626 YIFEKGKNTNNL
+626 YIFEEGKNTNNL
-638 ETLPNIDINIKCA
+638 ETLPNIDINIKCG
-651 NSLVSRF
+651 NSLISRF

-665 LKTEKNKNLEYYIA
+665 LKNEKNKNLEYYIA

-692 ILESLTRP
+692 ILETLTHP

-724 KDFKKALNDRIEKI
+724 KDFKKALNDRIEKV
-738 KEAFKLTLEPPQKEL
+738 KEVFKLTLDPSQKEL

-770 LEEANDNGL
+770 LEETNDNGL

-851 EGDFLGFDCIIGNP
+851 EGDFSGFDCIIGNP
-865 PYIRQEHI
+865 PYIRQEQI

-878 LLQKQY
+878 LLEKQY

-951 ESAAVDTSIMSF
+951 ESAAVDTSIIHF
-963 IKQTPPKESDFEY
+963 IKQMPPKESDFNY

-988 STPHLPMKQNALST
+988 STPHLSMKQNALST

-1007 ANATLLDLRDKIESV
+1007 ANATLLDLRDKIESI

-1043 AFIIPTEKREEILKN
+1043 AFIIPTEKRDEILKN

-1084 GKDIKRYSYEWADLW
+1084 GKDIKRYSYEWAHLW
-1099 VIIAKFGSHEF
+1099 VINTHNGYTSALKSKIPPIDIEKYPATKAHLDAYYDTIATRCDQGDTPYNLRNCAY
-1110 LEVEYPTIYNHLLQ
+1110 LE
-1124 YKDQLEQRGQCRYS
+1124 
-1138 RGPQNSNKPYPG
+1138 
-1150 QHHWLELD
+1150 
-1158 NNPKDSYLQD
+1158 D

-1245 AFIERLPIPQITE
+1245 AFIERLPIPKITP

-1265 KITDGAK
+1265 KITDCAER
-1272 QILALKAKDPK
+1272 ILKIKAKDPK

-1306 EIKTIENGQ
+1306 EIKIIEDGQ

>member
-1 MICFTRIPLKD
+1 MDYKKLDLPNTNYPNKEQLKAFETAFNAFLETNPQENENHHNDAFNDLLKGIFKYKVKPTKKIDSAILNENNEVEVIIEFKAIKNPNEFIKKGDLNVKAFHESLLYYLRERKGGNNNLKHLILATIKELYIIDADEFEVFNKDKEIKKAFENCHDKKGNDTRTEAFYDVCQKHLNELDRSLKYHHIPLK
-12 FIKKHNPQEPKKET
+12 KE
-26 IENFEKEIN
+26 
-35 NLLENA
+35 NLA
-41 PKQDDEEF
+41 
-49 QKNEINKFLKNTYG
+49 
-63 YDCNTYKKVDSA
+63 
-75 IYVDG
+75 
-80 EVRVL
+80 
-85 IEVKALNN
+85 
-93 RNEFPKNREN
+93 
-103 PISKA
+103 
-108 FCQMVLY
+108 
-115 FLEEIEKEKNNSL
+115 
-128 KHTIICNAHE
+128 
-138 FFLFD
+138 
-143 CKDLLFLKEDKR
+143 
-155 IKDFYKKCAKKEGT
+155 
-169 DSSKPKFYK
+169 
-178 DLEQYLQEDF
+178 
-188 QGELRYTH
+188 
-196 FNLSNYDPKELPLIY
+196 LIY
-211 QVLSQE
+211 QALSPNF
-217 VLLKQRKT
+217 LLKIPKYS
-225 LDANTL
+225 DANTL

-244 LEEQNDKGKILIKPS
+244 LEEQNDKGKTLIKPS

-264 LSAALKKKYEN
+264 LSDALKKQYKN

-298 ESLLISFK
+298 ESLLISFN
-306 HFEKPFLTTE
+306 HFEKPFLTTD

-344 DKILEKI
+344 DKILDKI

-365 LKGHEIRLLENKKLE
+365 LKGYEIKLLDNKKLE
-380 LYQNSVLK
+380 IYKNSVLK
-388 KHENYQEKKELP
+388 KHEEYQKQKALP
-400 LLKYLFE
+400 LLEYLFE
-407 FLRLYKFTTT
+407 FLRVYDFTTT

-423 NTDTSESRLIN
+423 NQNKSESRLIN

-491 EKIDRN
+491 GKIDRN

-502 AKEYLNTLLTLRICD
+502 AKEYLQLLLTLRICD

-577 NDPHHQIQKELFEL
+577 NDPHHHIQKELFEL

-626 YIFEKGKNTNNL
+626 YIFEEGKNTNNL

-651 NSLVSRF
+651 NSLIFNFPLNSKLTIGQTLEF
-658 ALKDKAL
+658 S
-665 LKTEKNKNLEYYIA
+665 KNLKAEIK
-679 EYKELVK
+679 EYKNSVML
-686 IYKDPK
+686 YKEGLGEKAK
-692 ILESLTRP
+692 ILQNIAKLKSLIINYFIEQHQAKRHLKESLKAFISEYGDGIFDLNTAFGMEMLKIARHKDNNYKFVPTLTKKQPSP
-700 IKDSNAVRK
+700 IGVEAN
-709 YAKERLYQELAQNPN
+709 RLL
-724 KDFKKALNDRIEKI
+724 IKI
-738 KEAFKLTLEPPQKEL
+738 KECYE
-753 KFKKFL
+753 
-759 KEHLELYGKSI
+759 I
-770 LEEANDNGL
+770 LENLRNS
-779 ELEALALEKKMAHE
+779 K
-793 GLFHDYTPYPK
+793 
-804 LDKTDKVV
+804 
-812 GLEHFNRYVLTSYKD
+812 
-827 LQDENE
+827 
-833 RYANALEW
+833 ALEW
-841 RFEFPEVLND
+841 RFEFPEVLDD

-865 PYIRQEHI
+865 PYIRQEQI

-878 LLQKQY
+878 LLEKQY
-884 QDFYNSTADI
+884 QDFYNSSSDI

-900 LAYHLLKEKGFNA
+900 LAFHLLKEKGFSA

-951 ESAAVDTSIMSF
+951 ESATVDTSIIHF
-963 IKQTPPKESDFEY
+963 IKQPPLKESVFNY
-976 YEPTPNDKDDLK
+976 YEPIENDKENLK
-988 STPHLPMKQNALST
+988 STPSLSMKQNALST

-1007 ANATLLDLRDKIESV
+1007 ANATLLDLRDKIESI

-1030 IQINYGIKTGANE
+1030 IQIYRGILTGANE
-1043 AFIIPTEKREEILKN
+1043 AFIIPTEKRDEILNACKT
-1058 CDDAQKD
+1058 Q
-1065 ERGMSERE
+1065 EERE
-1073 RTKELIKPILR
+1073 RTERLIKPILR
-1084 GKDIKRYSYEWADLW
+1084 GKDIKRYSYEWAHLW
-1099 VIIAKFGSHEF
+1099 VINTHNGYTSALKSKIPPIDIEKYPATKAHLDAHYDTIATRSDQGDTPYHLRNCAY
-1110 LEVEYPTIYNHLLQ
+1110 LE
-1124 YKDQLEQRGQCRYS
+1124 
-1138 RGPQNSNKPYPG
+1138 
-1150 QHHWLELD
+1150 
-1158 NNPKDSYLQD
+1158 D

-1192 ELGVFYAEA
+1192 ELGYFYAEA

-1245 AFIERLPIPQITE
+1245 AFIERLPIPQITT
-1258 KNQELAD
+1258 KNQELAR
-1265 KITDGAK
+1265 KITDGAE
-1272 QILALKAKDPK
+1272 QILALKEKDPK

-1306 EIKTIENGQ
+1306 EIKIIENGQ

>member
-1 MICFTRIPLKD
+1 MIRFARIPLKD

-35 NLLENA
+35 SLLENA
-41 PKQDDEEF
+41 PRQDDEEF
-49 QKNEINKFLKNTYG
+49 QKNEINKFFLKTYG
-63 YDCNTYKKVDSA
+63 YECNTRKKVDSA

-85 IEVKALNN
+85 IEVKALDKKT
-93 RNEFPKNREN
+93 EFPKNREN
-103 PISKA
+103 PLSKA

-128 KHTIICNAHE
+128 KHAIICNAHE

-143 CKDLLFLKEDKR
+143 CKDLLFLSKDKR
-155 IKDFYKKCAKKEGT
+155 ITKLHEDCTKREGT
-169 DSSKPKFYK
+169 DPSTKRFYS
-178 DLEQYLQEDF
+178 DLEEYLKKDF
-188 QGELRYTH
+188 EGELPYTH
-196 FNLSNYDPKELPLIY
+196 FNLSSYDPKELPLIY

-244 LEEQNDKGKILIKPS
+244 LEEQNDKGKILIKQS
-259 RTQNS
+259 RTKNS
-264 LSAALKKKYEN
+264 LSDTLKEQYTD

-316 NFKDFNALNTLF
+316 NFENFNALNTLF

-339 SLNKE
+339 LSEIKE

-351 PYLNSSLFDQTPLE
+351 PYLNSSLFDKTPLE
-365 LKGHEIRLLENKKLE
+365 LKGHEIKLLNNKSLKI
-380 LYQNSVLK
+380 YPKSVLK
-388 KHENYQEKKELP
+388 KHENYQKDKPLP

-407 FLRLYKFTTT
+407 FLRVYKFTTT

-477 AIYQWDCENLKALR
+477 AIYQWDCKDLEALKG
-491 EKIDRN
+491 KIDRD

-502 AKEYLNTLLTLRICD
+502 AKEYLQLLLTLRVCD

-525 LVSALNEMVLIAY
+525 LVSALNEMVWIAY
-538 ELGLIASLYRHELRL
+538 ELGLIASLYRYDLKL
-553 ENDEIIIHHA
+553 ENDEIIIHYTP
-563 QTGEIFNYKKPHSE
+563 TGEIFNYKKPDSE
-577 NDPHHQIQKELFEL
+577 NDPHHQIQKELFNL

-626 YIFEKGKNTNNL
+626 YIFENGKNTNAL

-651 NSLVSRF
+651 NSLISRF
-658 ALKDKAL
+658 NLNDDLKKIPNI
-665 LKTEKNKNLEYYIA
+665 KKKIQ
-679 EYKELVK
+679 EYKDLVAQ
-686 IYKDPK
+686 YKDPNPLYPLNKQDLINK
-692 ILESLTRP
+692 IQDLKNTFSLTL
-700 IKDSNAVRK
+700 KDPKTKA
-709 YAKERLYQELAQNPN
+709 ELE
-724 KDFKKALNDRIEKI
+724 KAIEKHI
-738 KEAFKLTLEPPQKEL
+738 KNYNFFALDDKSLLDGLDYFIPSLFGTPKLSPKEEEEAFAS
-753 KFKKFL
+753 
-759 KEHLELYGKSI
+759 YGRI
-770 LEEANDNGL
+770 R
-779 ELEALALEKKMAHE
+779 ALRK
-793 GLFHDYTPYPK
+793 K
-804 LDKTDKVV
+804 LDDALS
-812 GLEHFNRYVLTSYKD
+812 GREY
-827 LQDENE
+827 Q
-833 RYANALEW
+833 NAFEW

-851 EGDFLGFDCIIGNP
+851 EGNFLGFDCIIGNP
-865 PYIRQEHI
+865 PYICQEHI

-884 QDFYNSTADI
+884 HDFYNSTADI

-900 LAYHLLKEKGFNA
+900 LAFHLLKEKGFSA

-926 AKLRELLLKKT
+926 AKLREWLLKKT
-937 TLVSYMELNALKVF
+937 TIVSYMELNALKVF
-951 ESAAVDTSIMSF
+951 ESAAVDTSIMNF
-963 IKQTPPKESDFEY
+963 IKQTPPKESVFKY
-976 YEPTPNDKDDLK
+976 YEPTPDDKNDLK
-988 STPHLPMKQNALST
+988 STPSLSMRQDALST

-1043 AFIIPTEKREEILKN
+1043 AFIITTEKRDAILNACKT
-1058 CDDAQKD
+1058 Q
-1065 ERGMSERE
+1065 EERE
-1073 RTKELIKPILR
+1073 RTERLIKPILR

-1099 VIIAKFGSHEF
+1099 VINTHNGYTSSFKSKIPPIDIEKYPATKAHLDSHWDTIATRSDQGDTPYHLRNCAY
-1110 LEVEYPTIYNHLLQ
+1110 LE
-1124 YKDQLEQRGQCRYS
+1124 
-1138 RGPQNSNKPYPG
+1138 
-1150 QHHWLELD
+1150 
-1158 NNPKDSYLQD
+1158 D

-1192 ELGVFYAEA
+1192 ELGYFYAEA

-1245 AFIERLPIPQITE
+1245 AFIERLPIPKITE

-1272 QILALKAKDPK
+1272 QILALKEKDPK
-1283 ANTQGLEKEID
+1283 ANTQKLEKEID
-1294 ALVYQLYHLTDE
+1294 ALVYQLYNLTDE
-1306 EIKTIENGQ
+1306 EIKIIEDGQ

>member
-1 MICFTRIPLKD
+1 MMNFTRILLKD

-35 NLLENA
+35 SLLENA
-41 PKQDDEEF
+41 PRQDDEEF
-49 QKNEINKFLKNTYG
+49 QKNEINKFLKNAYG
-63 YDCNTYKKVDSA
+63 YDCNTNKKVDSA
-75 IYVDG
+75 IRVDG
-80 EVRVL
+80 EVQVL
-85 IEVKALNN
+85 IEVKALDNKT
-93 RNEFPKNREN
+93 EFPKDREN
-103 PISKA
+103 PLSKA

-143 CKDLLFLKEDKR
+143 CKDLLFLKDDKR
-155 IKDFYKKCAKKEGT
+155 IKKFYDNYAKKEGT

-178 DLEQYLQEDF
+178 DLEQYLQRDF

-196 FNLSNYDPKELPLIY
+196 FNLSGDFKELPLIY
-211 QVLSQE
+211 QVLSHE

-244 LEEQNDKGKILIKPS
+244 LEEQNEKGKILIKPS

-264 LSAALKKKYEN
+264 LSDALKGSYKN

-316 NFKDFNALNTLF
+316 NFKDFNALNDLF

-339 SLNKE
+339 LKEIKE
-344 DKILEKI
+344 DKILGKI
-351 PYLNSSLFDQTPLE
+351 PYLNSSLFDKTPLE
-365 LKGHEIRLLENKKLE
+365 LKGHEIKLLDNKKLE
-380 LYQNSVLK
+380 IYKNSVLK
-388 KHENYQEKKELP
+388 KDNPKQEPLP

-407 FLRLYKFTTT
+407 FLRLYDFTTT

-477 AIYQWDCENLKALR
+477 QKYNIECEKLKELKNYLKNSYKEDKR
-491 EKIDRN
+491 
-497 FSNEK
+497 
-502 AKEYLNTLLTLRICD
+502 KEYLQLLLTLRVCD

-525 LVSALNEMVLIAY
+525 LVSALNEMVWIAY
-538 ELGLIASLYRHELRL
+538 ELGLITSLYRHDLRL
-553 ENDEIIIHHA
+553 ENDEIIIHYTP
-563 QTGEIFNYKKPHSE
+563 TGEIFNYKKPDSE
-577 NDPHHQIQKELFEL
+577 NDPHHHIQKELFNL

-626 YIFEKGKNTNNL
+626 YIFEEGKNTNAL

-651 NSLVSRF
+651 NSLIFNFPLNSKLTIGQTLEF
-658 ALKDKAL
+658 S
-665 LKTEKNKNLEYYIA
+665 KNLKAEIK
-679 EYKELVK
+679 EYKNSVML
-686 IYKDPK
+686 YKEGLGEKTK
-692 ILESLTRP
+692 ILQNIAKLKSLIINYFIEQHQAKKHLKESLKAFISEYGDGIFDIGTAFGMEMLKIARHKENNYRFNPTLTKKQPSP
-700 IKDSNAVRK
+700 IGVEAN
-709 YAKERLYQELAQNPN
+709 RLL
-724 KDFKKALNDRIEKI
+724 IKI
-738 KEAFKLTLEPPQKEL
+738 KECYETLENL
-753 KFKKFL
+753 KNSKAF
-759 KEHLELYGKSI
+759 
-770 LEEANDNGL
+770 
-779 ELEALALEKKMAHE
+779 
-793 GLFHDYTPYPK
+793 
-804 LDKTDKVV
+804 
-812 GLEHFNRYVLTSYKD
+812 
-827 LQDENE
+827 
-833 RYANALEW
+833 EW

-878 LLQKQY
+878 LLEKQY

-900 LAYHLLKEKGFNA
+900 LAYHLLKDKGFSA

-926 AKLRELLLKKT
+926 AKLREWLLKKT

-951 ESAAVDTSIMSF
+951 ESAAVDTSIMNF
-963 IKQTPPKESDFEY
+963 IKQTPPKENSFKY

-988 STPHLPMKQNALST
+988 STPSLLMRQNALST

-1007 ANATLLDLRDKIESV
+1007 ANATLLDLRDKIESI

-1043 AFIIPTEKREEILKN
+1043 AFIIPTEKRDAILNACKT
-1058 CDDAQKD
+1058 Q
-1065 ERGMSERE
+1065 EERE
-1073 RTKELIKPILR
+1073 RTEGLIKPILR
-1084 GKDIKRYSYEWADLW
+1084 GKDIKRYSYEWAHLW
-1099 VIIAKFGSHEF
+1099 VIFIPWHF
-1110 LEVEYPTIYNHLLQ
+1110 PNT
-1124 YKDQLEQRGQCRYS
+1124 
-1138 RGPQNSNKPYPG
+1138 
-1150 QHHWLELD
+1150 
-1158 NNPKDSYLQD
+1158 NNPKNMEENEQDFSIHYPIIYAHLLSHKDELLKRNKDETGKRYEWYCLQRWAASYYQD

-1192 ELGVFYAEA
+1192 ELGYFYAEA

-1258 KNQELAD
+1258 KNQELAH
-1265 KITDGAK
+1265 KITDCAK
-1272 QILALKAKDPK
+1272 QILALKEKDPK

-1294 ALVYQLYHLTDE
+1294 ALVYRLYHLTDE
-1306 EIKTIENGQ
+1306 EIKIIEDGQ

>member
-1 MICFTRIPLKD
+1 MIKFAHIPLKD
-12 FIKKHNPQEPKKET
+12 FIKKYNPQEPKKET

-35 NLLENA
+35 SLLENA
-41 PKQDDEEF
+41 KGQDYEES
-49 QKNEINKFLKNTYG
+49 QKSKINKFLKNTYG
-63 YDCNTYKKVDSA
+63 YECDIYGNVDSA

-80 EVRVL
+80 KAWVL

-93 RNEFPKNREN
+93 RNEFPKDREN
-103 PISKA
+103 PLSKA
-108 FCQMVLY
+108 FCQMVFY
-115 FLEEIEKEKNNSL
+115 FLEKIENNNSL
-128 KHTIICNAHE
+128 KHAIICNVHE

-143 CKDLLFLKEDKR
+143 CKDLLNLFQNDKK
-155 IKDFYKKCAKKEGT
+155 ITKLHKNCSKKEGT
-169 DSSKPKFYK
+169 DTATKRFYS
-178 DLEQYLQEDF
+178 DLEEYLKKDF
-188 QGELRYTH
+188 KGELRYTH
-196 FNLSNYDPKELPLIY
+196 FNLSSDDPKELSLIY
-211 QVLSQE
+211 QVLSHE
-217 VLLKQRKT
+217 VLLKQKKT

-244 LEEQNDKGKILIKPS
+244 LEEQNEKGKILIKQS

-264 LSAALKKKYEN
+264 LSDALKKQYNN

-298 ESLLISFK
+298 ESLLISFN
-306 HFEKPFLTTE
+306 HFEKPFLTIE

-328 FEVLAKKNSER
+328 FEVLAKKNNER
-339 SLNKE
+339 EIKE
-344 DKILEKI
+344 DKILGKI
-351 PYLNSSLFDQTPLE
+351 PYLNSSLFDKTPLE
-365 LKGHEIRLLENKKLE
+365 SDGHEIRLLKNEPLE
-380 LYQNSVLK
+380 IYPKSILK
-388 KHENYQEKKELP
+388 KDKDYQEKKDLS
-400 LLKYLFE
+400 LLEYLFV
-407 FLRLYKFTTT
+407 FLHAYDFTTT

-423 NTDTSESRLIN
+423 NKNTSESRLIN

-467 ITPIVLDKFN
+467 ITTIVLDKFN
-477 AIYQWDCENLKALR
+477 QKYNIECEKLKELKNYLKNSYKEDKR
-491 EKIDRN
+491 
-497 FSNEK
+497 
-502 AKEYLNTLLTLRICD
+502 KEYLQVLLTLRICD

-538 ELGLIASLYRHELRL
+538 ELGLIASLYRHSLRL
-553 ENDEIIIHHA
+553 ENDEIIIQHT

-577 NDPHHQIQKELFEL
+577 NDPHHHIQKELFEL
-591 KKDIIE
+591 KKSIIE

-626 YIFEKGKNTNNL
+626 YIFEEGKNTNAL
-638 ETLPNIDINIKCA
+638 ETLPNIDINIKCG
-651 NSLVSRF
+651 NSLISRF
-658 ALKDKAL
+658 SLHDDLKKIPNI
-665 LKTEKNKNLEYYIA
+665 KKKIQ
-679 EYKELVK
+679 EYKDLVAQ
-686 IYKDPK
+686 YKDPNPLFPLNKTDLTNK
-692 ILESLTRP
+692 IQDLKTTFSLEL
-700 IKDSNAVRK
+700 KDPKTKA
-709 YAKERLYQELAQNPN
+709 ELE
-724 KDFKKALNDRIEKI
+724 KAIEKHI
-738 KEAFKLTLEPPQKEL
+738 KKYNFFALDDKSLLDGLNYFIPNLFGTLKLSPKEEEEAFAS
-753 KFKKFL
+753 
-759 KEHLELYGKSI
+759 YGRI
-770 LEEANDNGL
+770 R
-779 ELEALALEKKMAHE
+779 ALRK
-793 GLFHDYTPYPK
+793 K
-804 LDKTDKVV
+804 LDDALS
-812 GLEHFNRYVLTSYKD
+812 GREY
-827 LQDENE
+827 Q
-833 RYANALEW
+833 NAFEW

-865 PYIRQEHI
+865 PYIRQEQI
-873 KDLKP
+873 REIKP

-884 QDFYNSTADI
+884 RGFYNGTADI

-900 LAYHLLKEKGFNA
+900 LSYHLLRGKGFNA

-937 TLVSYMELNALKVF
+937 TIFSYMELNALKVF
-951 ESAAVDTSIMSF
+951 ESATVDTSIMSF
-963 IKQTPPKESDFEY
+963 IKQTPPKESRFKY
-976 YEPTPNDKDDLK
+976 YEPTPDDKSDLK
-988 STPHLPMKQNALST
+988 SARSLPMRQNALST

-1007 ANATLLDLRDKIESV
+1007 ANTTLLDLRDKIESV

-1030 IQINYGIKTGANE
+1030 IQIYRGILTGCNE
-1043 AFIIPTEKREEILKN
+1043 AFIIPTEKRDEILKN

-1084 GKDIKRYSYEWADLW
+1084 GKDIKRHSYEWADLW
-1099 VIIAKFGSHEF
+1099 VINTHNGYTSNLKFKIPPIDIEK
-1110 LEVEYPTIYNHLLQ
+1110 YPTLKSHLDSH
-1124 YKDQLEQRGQCRYS
+1124 YDIIATRSDQGDTPYHLRNCAYLE
-1138 RGPQNSNKPYPG
+1138 
-1150 QHHWLELD
+1150 
-1158 NNPKDSYLQD
+1158 D

-1192 ELGVFYAEA
+1192 ELGYFYAEA

-1245 AFIERLPIPQITE
+1245 AFIERLPIPKITPQ
-1258 KNQELAD
+1258 NQELAR
-1265 KITDGAK
+1265 KITDCAK
-1272 QILALKAKDPK
+1272 AILEAKEKDPK
-1283 ANTQGLEKEID
+1283 ANTQKLEKEID
-1294 ALVYQLYHLTDE
+1294 ALVYQLYNLTDE
-1306 EIKTIENGQ
+1306 EIKIIEERQEIKS

>member
-1 MICFTRIPLKD
+1 MISFTRIPLKD

-35 NLLENA
+35 SLLENA
-41 PKQDDEEF
+41 PRQDDEEF
-49 QKNEINKFLKNTYG
+49 QKNEINKFLKNAYG
-63 YDCNTYKKVDSA
+63 YDCNTNKKVDSA

-93 RNEFPKNREN
+93 KTEFPKDREN
-103 PISKA
+103 PLSKA
-108 FCQMVLY
+108 FCQMVFY
-115 FLEEIEKEKNNSL
+115 FLEEKENNNSL
-128 KHTIICNAHE
+128 KHAIICNAHE

-143 CKDLLFLKEDKR
+143 CKDLLFLQEDKR
-155 IKDFYKKCAKKEGT
+155 IKDFYKKCVKKEGT

-178 DLEQYLQEDF
+178 DLEQYLQKDF

-196 FNLSNYDPKELPLIY
+196 FNLSDDFKELPLIY

-217 VLLKQRKT
+217 VLLKQKKT

-244 LEEQNDKGKILIKPS
+244 LEEQNDKGKTLIKPS
-259 RTQNS
+259 RTKNS
-264 LSAALKKKYEN
+264 LSDALKEQYKN

-306 HFEKPFLTTE
+306 HFENPFLTTE

-339 SLNKE
+339 LSEIKE
-344 DKILEKI
+344 DKILQKI
-351 PYLNSSLFDQTPLE
+351 PYLNSSLFDKTPLE
-365 LKGHEIRLLENKKLE
+365 SKGHEIKLLNNKPLE
-380 LYQNSVLK
+380 IYPKSVLK
-388 KHENYQEKKELP
+388 KHEDYQKDLKDLP
-400 LLKYLFE
+400 LLEYLFA
-407 FLRLYKFTTT
+407 FLHLYKFTTT

-423 NTDTSESRLIN
+423 NTDTSESCLIN

-477 AIYQWDCENLKALR
+477 QKYNIECEKLEELKNYLKSYKEDKR
-491 EKIDRN
+491 
-497 FSNEK
+497 
-502 AKEYLNTLLTLRICD
+502 KEYLQLLLTLRICD

-538 ELGLIASLYRHELRL
+538 ELGLITSLYRYDLKL
-553 ENDEIIIHHA
+553 ENDEIIIHTP
-563 QTGEIFNYKKPHSE
+563 TGEIFNYKKPLKE
-577 NDPHHQIQKELFEL
+577 NDPHHHIQKELFEL
-591 KKDIIE
+591 KKSIIE

-626 YIFEKGKNTNNL
+626 YIFEDGKNTNAL

-651 NSLVSRF
+651 NSLISRF
-658 ALKDKAL
+658 NLNDDLKKIPNI
-665 LKTEKNKNLEYYIA
+665 KQKIQ
-679 EYKELVK
+679 EYKDLVAQ
-686 IYKDPK
+686 YKDPNPLYPLNKADLINK
-692 ILESLTRP
+692 IQDLKNTFSLTL
-700 IKDSNAVRK
+700 KDPKTKA
-709 YAKERLYQELAQNPN
+709 ELE
-724 KDFKKALNDRIEKI
+724 KAIEKHI
-738 KEAFKLTLEPPQKEL
+738 KKYNFFALDDKSLLDGLDYFIPSLFGTLKLSPKEEEEAFAS
-753 KFKKFL
+753 
-759 KEHLELYGKSI
+759 YGRI
-770 LEEANDNGL
+770 R
-779 ELEALALEKKMAHE
+779 ALRK
-793 GLFHDYTPYPK
+793 K
-804 LDKTDKVV
+804 LDDALS
-812 GLEHFNRYVLTSYKD
+812 GREY
-827 LQDENE
+827 Q
-833 RYANALEW
+833 NAFEW
-841 RFEFPEVLND
+841 RFEFPEVLDD
-851 EGDFLGFDCIIGNP
+851 EGDFSGFDCIIGNP

-878 LLQKQY
+878 LLEKQY

-900 LAYHLLKEKGFNA
+900 LSFHLLKEKGFSA

-926 AKLRELLLKKT
+926 AKLREWLLKKT
-937 TLVSYMELNALKVF
+937 TIVSYMELNALKVF
-951 ESAAVDTSIMSF
+951 ESAAVDTSIMNF
-963 IKQTPPKESDFEY
+963 IKQTPPKESIFKY

-988 STPHLPMKQNALST
+988 STPFLPMKQNALST

-1030 IQINYGIKTGANE
+1030 IQIYRGILTGANE
-1043 AFIIPTEKREEILKN
+1043 AFIITTEKREEILNACKT
-1058 CDDAQKD
+1058 Q
-1065 ERGMSERE
+1065 EERE
-1073 RTKELIKPILR
+1073 CTERLIKPILR

-1099 VIIAKFGSHEF
+1099 VINTHNGYTSNLKSKIPPIDIEKYPAIKTHLDAHYDTIATRCDQGDTPYHLRNCTY
-1110 LEVEYPTIYNHLLQ
+1110 LE
-1124 YKDQLEQRGQCRYS
+1124 
-1138 RGPQNSNKPYPG
+1138 
-1150 QHHWLELD
+1150 
-1158 NNPKDSYLQD
+1158 D
-1168 FEKEKIVYG
+1168 FEKEKIVWA
-1177 EIVQEPRFYLDNGEC
+1177 EMTDEPRFIYDNKGFLTNQTCYFIARDDKYL
-1192 ELGVFYAEA
+1192 FA
-1201 TSFILTGEHLRYLLG
+1201 ILN
-1216 MLHSKL
+1216 SKVMY
-1222 ITFAFKTFYAG
+1222 FFMRQMASN
-1233 GGLGESGYRYKK
+1233 LGEGAFRWIKQ
-1245 AFIERLPIPQITE
+1245 FIERLPIPQITE
-1258 KNQELAD
+1258 KTKN
-1265 KITDGAK
+1265 
-1272 QILALKAKDPK
+1272 
-1283 ANTQGLEKEID
+1283 
-1294 ALVYQLYHLTDE
+1294 
-1306 EIKTIENGQ
+1306 

>member
-1 MICFTRIPLKD
+1 MIKFAHISLKD
-12 FIKKHNPQEPKKET
+12 FIKKHNPQTPIKET

-35 NLLENA
+35 SLLENA
-41 PKQDDEEF
+41 SRQDDEEF
-49 QKNEINKFLKNTYG
+49 QKNEINKFFLKTYG
-63 YDCNTYKKVDSA
+63 YECNTRKKVDSA
-75 IYVDG
+75 IYVDK
-80 EVRVL
+80 EVWVL

-93 RNEFPKNREN
+93 KIEFPKNREN
-103 PISKA
+103 PLSKA

-128 KHTIICNAHE
+128 KYTIICNMHE

-155 IKDFYKKCAKKEGT
+155 IKKFYKNYAQKEGT

-188 QGELRYTH
+188 QGELRYTY
-196 FNLSNYDPKELPLIY
+196 FNLSDDFKELPLIY

-217 VLLKQRKT
+217 ILLKQRKT

-259 RTQNS
+259 RTKNS
-264 LSAALKKKYEN
+264 LSDALKKKYNN

-306 HFEKPFLTTE
+306 HFDEKPFLTID
-316 NFKDFNALNTLF
+316 NFTNFDALNTLF
-328 FEVLAKKNSER
+328 FEVLAKKNNER
-339 SLNKE
+339 LKEIKE
-344 DKILEKI
+344 DKILGKI
-351 PYLNSSLFDQTPLE
+351 PYLNSSLFDKTPLE
-365 LKGHEIRLLENKKLE
+365 SKGHEIKWLDNKSLEIYPK
-380 LYQNSVLK
+380 SVFK
-388 KHENYQEKKELP
+388 KHKDYQKEELP
-400 LLKYLFE
+400 LLEYLFK
-407 FLRLYKFTTT
+407 FLHAYDFTTI
-417 PKDIKD
+417 PKDIK
-423 NTDTSESRLIN
+423 NNRNTSESRLIN

-467 ITPIVLDKFN
+467 ITPIVRDKFN
-477 AIYQWDCENLKALR
+477 AIYQWDCKDLEALKG
-491 EKIDRN
+491 KIDRN

-502 AKEYLNTLLTLRICD
+502 AKEYLQLLLTLRICD

-525 LVSALNEMVLIAY
+525 LVSALNEMVWIAY
-538 ELGLIASLYRHELRL
+538 ELGLIISLYRYDLKL
-553 ENDEIIIHHA
+553 ENDEIIIHYTP
-563 QTGEIFNYKKPHSE
+563 TGEIFNYKKPHSE

-591 KKDIIE
+591 KKSIIE

-626 YIFEKGKNTNNL
+626 YIFEEGKNTNAL

-651 NSLVSRF
+651 NSLISRF

-665 LKTEKNKNLEYYIA
+665 LKTKKNQNLEYSIA

-692 ILESLTRP
+692 ILETLTHP

-709 YAKERLYQELAQNPN
+709 YAKERLYQELKQNPN

-738 KEAFKLTLEPPQKEL
+738 KKAFKLTLEPPPKEL

-770 LEEANDNGL
+770 LEEIDYNGL
-779 ELEALALEKKMAHE
+779 ELEALALEKQMASE
-793 GLFHDYTPYPK
+793 KLFHDYRPYPK
-804 LDKTDKVV
+804 LDKSDKVV

-841 RFEFPEVLND
+841 RFEFPEVLDD

-865 PYIRQEHI
+865 PYIRQEQI

-878 LLQKQY
+878 LLEKQY

-900 LAYHLLKEKGFNA
+900 LAYHLLREKGFNA

-937 TLVSYMELNALKVF
+937 TIVSYMELNALKVF

-963 IKQTPPKESDFEY
+963 IKQDPPKESVFNY

-988 STPHLPMKQNALST
+988 SAPHLPMRQNALST

-1022 GTPLKDWD
+1022 GTPLKDWG

-1043 AFIIPTEKREEILKN
+1043 TFIIPTEKRDAILNACKT
-1058 CDDAQKD
+1058 Q
-1065 ERGMSERE
+1065 EERE
-1073 RTKELIKPILR
+1073 RTERLIKPILR
-1084 GKDIKRYSYEWADLW
+1084 GKDIKRYSYEWAGEWLINTHNGYTSALKSKIPPIDIEKYPAIKTHLDAHYDT
-1099 VIIAKFGSHEF
+1099 IATRCDQGDTPYHLRNCAY
-1110 LEVEYPTIYNHLLQ
+1110 LE
-1124 YKDQLEQRGQCRYS
+1124 
-1138 RGPQNSNKPYPG
+1138 
-1150 QHHWLELD
+1150 
-1158 NNPKDSYLQD
+1158 D

-1192 ELGVFYAEA
+1192 KLGYFYAEA

-1245 AFIERLPIPQITE
+1245 AFIERLPIPQITP
-1258 KNQELAD
+1258 KNQELARKITALVD
-1265 KITDGAK
+1265 KILQTK
-1272 QILALKAKDPK
+1272 EKDPK
-1283 ANTQGLEKEID
+1283 ANTQQLEKEID
-1294 ALVYQLYHLTDE
+1294 ALVYQLYNLTDE
-1306 EIKTIENGQ
+1306 EIKIIEDGQ